1 MSLIKASDRALR
13 QSCPKCG
20 RPGSELY
27 WAEDTD
33 QPGKYGKPFALVL
46 IDKTPQTF
54 AAKKGDEVPRESLH
68 PCTVEDA
75 DPLNGHR
82 VVTVTVNARISVD
95 APWS

>member
-33 QPGKYGKPFALVL
+33 RPAEQVR
-46 IDKTPQTF
+46 IDKTAETS
-54 AAKKGDEVPRESLH
+54 AAKKGDEVPSSSVH
-68 PCTVEDA
+68 PCAVDDA
-75 DPLNGHR
+75 NPFNGHR
-82 VVTVTVNARISVD
+82 VMTLTVNARISID
-95 APWS
+95 MPWS

>member
-54 AAKKGDEVPRESLH
+54 AAKKGDEVPHESLH
-68 PCTVEDA
+68 PCTVDDA
-75 DPLNGHR
+75 DPFNGHR
-82 VVTVTVNARISVD
+82 VTTLTVNARISID
-95 APWS
+95 MP